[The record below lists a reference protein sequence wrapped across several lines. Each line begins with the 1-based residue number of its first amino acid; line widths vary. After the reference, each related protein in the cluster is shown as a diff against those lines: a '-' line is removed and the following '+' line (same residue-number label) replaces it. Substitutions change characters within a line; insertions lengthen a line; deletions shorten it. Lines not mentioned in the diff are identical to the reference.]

1 MALPHIAL
9 PGSGIEVVLGAPIPA
24 AGNDGGRINRLSE
37 LLSGARNPQN
47 PGIPRMQFPWTWLA
61 RLEDLPLPSAMIAS
75 LAAGGIVYALQ
86 LAEMLGRSV
95 PLLPRV
101 RRDLE
106 ACCRQL
112 GIEPGDQAPS
122 WFKEHLDT
130 LEVAFGAA
138 VRRKVVEHVSW
149 QLPFAQ
155 AVAAVGRPAGRA
167 WPVARVGGERPWI
180 SLPAGLAVPAL
191 QRPVIALTPPDP
203 VNAFSGF
210 AVAGSNT
217 LELTMAYPVPLSATD
232 RVWLWQREEA
242 GPVGYALRGGSE
254 QSWRVEGIADA
265 QSVLGV
271 SLERAGVCLGS
282 TFRSEADL
290 AEVVLIA
297 EGWENL
303 AGWLRWSRAPVFN
316 GLVKRAVARRV
327 KAEPEA
333 ALAAWLAADGPEGLE
348 APGGPA
354 TAELLQEFFG
364 NWWASAEEADA
375 MLRAASLQGQD
386 PEAWV
391 RLAAAY
397 PILLG
402 QVLAA
407 GWLERPAPARQAL
420 RAEICDRLALWI
432 TPEGKGGE
440 AHWELAEQVALG
452 RAAEEWGVGEWFFT
466 SRGQTGA
473 LSDWVHGRPVPPEM
487 RRRWMS
493 AWAGPGA
500 CQWTAMHVVRE
511 LWREARA
518 GAEERGLL
526 PADAG

>member
-9 PGSGIEVVLGAPIPA
+9 PGTGIEVVLGAPIPA
-24 AGNDGGRINRLSE
+24 TRNESGRIDRLSE
-37 LLSGARNPQN
+37 LLNGAMYPSNA
-47 PGIPRMQFPWTWLA
+47 GSPRMQFPWTWLA

-112 GIEPGDQAPS
+112 GIEPGDQAPA
-122 WFKEHLDT
+122 WFKEHLET
-130 LEVAFGAA
+130 LEAAFGEA
-138 VRRKVVEHVSW
+138 VRHKVVEHVSW

-155 AVAAVGRPAGRA
+155 AVAPAGRPAEG
-167 WPVARVGGERPWI
+167 ARPAARGGGELPWMT
-180 SLPAGLAVPAL
+180 LPAGLAVPAL

-203 VNAFSGF
+203 VNALTGF
-210 AVAGSNT
+210 TVAGPGA
-217 LELTMAYPVPLSATD
+217 LELTMAYPVPSSPAD
-232 RVWLWQREEA
+232 RVWLWKREEA
-242 GPVGYALRGGSE
+242 EPVGHALCGGAGRG
-254 QSWRVEGIADA
+254 WRVEGIANA
-265 QSVLGV
+265 HSVLGV
-271 SLERAGVCLGS
+271 SLERSGVCLGS
-282 TFRSEADL
+282 TFRSEGDL

-303 AGWLRWSRAPVFN
+303 AGWLRWSRAPVFE

-333 ALAAWLAADGPEGLE
+333 TLAAWLAADGPDGLA

-354 TAELLQEFFG
+354 TAELFQEFFG

-375 MLRAASLQGQD
+375 MLRAASLQGKD

-391 RLAAAY
+391 RLAEAY

-407 GWLERPAPARQAL
+407 GWLERPASARQAL
-420 RAEICDRLALWI
+420 RAEVCDRLARWI
-432 TPEGKGGE
+432 TPEGQGGE

-452 RAAEEWGVGEWFFT
+452 RAAAEWGVGEWFFT
-466 SRGQTGA
+466 SRGQIGA

-518 GAEERGLL
+518 GAEVRTSG
-526 PADAG
+526 